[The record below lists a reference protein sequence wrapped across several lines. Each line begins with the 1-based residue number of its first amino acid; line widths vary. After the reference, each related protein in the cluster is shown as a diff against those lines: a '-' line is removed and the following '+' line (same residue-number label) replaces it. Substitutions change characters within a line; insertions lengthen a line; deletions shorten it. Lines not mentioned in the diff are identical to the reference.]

1 MNPSQTRPLGKTDL
15 QIPVFGV
22 GTCPLGDLFEEIPE
36 ADASA
41 TLEAAWDGGIR
52 LYDTAPW
59 YGLGQG
65 EHRTGRALYRRPREE
80 FVLSTKVGRRLFRP
94 RDRAAFDGSKW
105 KGGLAFDHVHDYSYD
120 GILRSYEDSLQ
131 RLGINKVDVLYIH
144 DLDSGYFPD
153 EADLLARLRELETG
167 GFRALEE
174 LKSSGEIS
182 AIGAGINERGMINRF
197 LDRYP
202 LDAFLVASRYTL
214 LEQTI
219 YADELLRAQ
228 RKGAGIVIGGV
239 FNSGILATGVAGNA
253 RYEYSAAPQAVL
265 DRVGRL
271 QAVAARHDV
280 PLAAAALQFPF
291 GFEGVASVLSGP
303 SRASEIVQNLTY
315 LQHPIPDDFW
325 LELRTEG
332 LLGDTI
338 PVPAAKAPT
347 TAIPAAI

>member
-1 MNPSQTRPLGKTDL
+1 MTLFSTRRLGNTEL
-15 QIPVFGV
+15 RLPVFGV
-22 GTCPLGDLFEEIPE
+22 GTCPLGDLFEAIPE
-36 ADASA
+36 AEASA
-41 TLEAAWDGGIR
+41 TLEAAWNGGVR

-65 EHRTGRALYRRPREE
+65 EHRTGRALYRRPRED
-80 FVLSTKVGRRLFRP
+80 FVLSTKVGRRLLRP
-94 RDRAAFDGSKW
+94 RDRAQFDGSKW
-105 KGGLAFDHVHDYSYD
+105 KGGLAFEHVHDYSYD

-228 RKGAGIVIGGV
+228 RKGAGVVIGGV
-239 FNSGILATGVAGNA
+239 FNSGILATGVSGAG
-253 RYEYSAAPQAVL
+253 RYEYGAVPVSIL
-265 DRVGRL
+265 DRVRRIE
-271 QAVAARHDV
+271 AVAARHGV
-280 PLAAAALQFPF
+280 PLAAAALQFPL
-291 GFEGVASVLSGP
+291 GFQAVASVLNGP
-303 SRASEIVQNLTY
+303 SRVGEIEQNLRHFR
-315 LQHPIPDDFW
+315 HPIPSDFW
-325 LELRTEG
+325 LELRAEK
-332 LLGDTI
+332 LLGDEI
-338 PVPAAKAPT
+338 P
-347 TAIPAAI
+347 IPAAAAHAPAAT

>member
-1 MNPSQTRPLGKTDL
+1 MTLFPTRQLGSTDL
-15 QIPVFGV
+15 RLPVFGV
-22 GTCPLGDLFEEIPE
+22 GTCPLGDLFEAIPE

-41 TLEAAWDGGIR
+41 TLEAAWDHGIR

-65 EHRTGRALYRRPREE
+65 EHRTGRALYRRRRED

-94 RDRAAFDGSKW
+94 RDRATFDGSKW

-174 LKSSGEIS
+174 LKRSGEIS
-182 AIGAGINERGMINRF
+182 AIGAGINERGMIDRF

-219 YADELLRAQ
+219 YADELLRAE
-228 RKGAGIVIGGV
+228 REGAGIVIGGA
-239 FNSGILATGVAGNA
+239 FNSGILATGASGTA
-253 RYEYSAAPQAVL
+253 RYEYSAAPAAVL
-265 DRVGRL
+265 ERVRRL
-271 QAVAARHDV
+271 EAVANRHDV
-280 PLAAAALQFPF
+280 PLAAAALQFPL
-291 GFEGVASVLSGP
+291 GFKAVASVLNGP
-303 SRASEIVQNLTY
+303 SRTSEILQNIAHVQRA
-315 LQHPIPDDFW
+315 IPDDFW
-325 LELRTEG
+325 QELRAEN
-332 LLGDTI
+332 LIAEDI
-338 PVPAAKAPT
+338 PLPAARAEA
-347 TAIPAAI
+347 TA